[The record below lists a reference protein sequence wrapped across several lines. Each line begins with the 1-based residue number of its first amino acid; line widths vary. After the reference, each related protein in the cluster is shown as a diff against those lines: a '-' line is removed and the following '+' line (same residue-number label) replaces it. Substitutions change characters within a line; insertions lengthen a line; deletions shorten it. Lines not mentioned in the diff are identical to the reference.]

1 MTQPKPTQRLVRL
14 KRQLKARS
22 IGYAM
27 VAAEAGVRETHV
39 CNVLAGR
46 DKSQRVVEA
55 IRRLLEK
62 REVPQDSPLA
72 ESAQASA

>member
-1 MTQPKPTQRLVRL
+1 MVTQAKPSQRLARL
-14 KRQLKARS
+14 KRQLKARG

-62 REVPQDSPLA
+62 AENGAASSEPAQVPA
-72 ESAQASA
+72 